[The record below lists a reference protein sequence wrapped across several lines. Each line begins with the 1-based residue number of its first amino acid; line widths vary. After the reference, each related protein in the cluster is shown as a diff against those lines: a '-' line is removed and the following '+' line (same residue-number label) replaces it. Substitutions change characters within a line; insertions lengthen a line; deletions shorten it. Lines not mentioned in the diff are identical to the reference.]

1 MAEEEED
8 VIFDNSPLYKHL
20 SEVGFTDFYLE
31 TLSNYDEHP
40 ELITNKDVSKKN
52 GKHLNNSSLKER
64 IINSV
69 KKVLFGYFLPSA
81 LSEEISC
88 YCSSVAMIKSSCLLA
103 DDDLELLYRY
113 EQCTEVDIDN
123 YVFADNSIEENN
135 TFSEASNSSVSNLVT
150 SRFMTGI
157 ILLTAIIL
165 GLHFTTNSA
174 SNLKL
179 FSCIFLSILFIWLI
193 LKLYFLQR
201 KSKIYILRKNMVL
214 LVDYM
219 KFTET
224 LLVLIRKVIL
234 FIQEKELVARGHVIV
249 NPAAP
254 VARLESQMKQC
265 MMLRTRL
272 FNEMNHYLA
281 LLHHKINDVSDSTFL
296 NTDNG
301 NLNWLLKELRRINVD
316 SQHDFKANEYS
327 LMTLK
332 KAFSSLGSKQSS
344 LLCCTAV
351 NFMSIIIDLQ
361 RSTGK
366 KDNSCQFLDCFE
378 ELLGK
383 GKKCLD
389 NLNECY
395 RFHKVDIPAH
405 VFDENQ
411 GNVPSNSSGYSPL
424 TLAVHSMTLHLQQT
438 CKTSIQI
445 EENLGKLITGSTE
458 FPSHTDFSEINK
470 KISFIGQEIE
480 KVNVCYELSRS
491 RFEEIAFG
499 STAEETAVNMKQ
511 EQTTGSS
518 VDHEDKVIHVLN
530 YAEEVEPDS
539 DQIFEGETTSEY
551 DDVRKY
557 SPNLGREELLREEK
571 TREESR
577 HLLMEL
583 KSVLATKDEEKMVAI
598 PKALLKKFNP
608 VKIEEVENSA
618 VDASNDELSCVSDSS
633 EMDAKSTYVD
643 KTKLYDGDSTTSELT
658 GRIPLLTNTSN
669 NTEQSTSGS
678 DDLPNKNSESVHN
691 RLLDSNVN
699 DHIEAMSHTN
709 PFASMVA
716 AAAAAR
722 NRQFGVIEQ
731 SYEIE
736 AEIFCDES
744 DTE

>member
-20 SEVGFTDFYLE
+20 SEVGFTDFDLE

-40 ELITNKDVSKKN
+40 ELITNKDVSQKN
-52 GKHLNNSSLKER
+52 GEHLNSRSLKER
-64 IINSV
+64 IINSA

-81 LSEEISC
+81 VSEEISC

-123 YVFADNSIEENN
+123 YVFADSSIEGNN
-135 TFSEASNSSVSNLVT
+135 TFSEASNSSVSNFVT

-157 ILLTAIIL
+157 ISLTAIIL
-165 GLHFTTNSA
+165 GLLFTTNSA

-179 FSCIFLSILFIWLI
+179 FSYVFLSILFIWLI
-193 LKLYFLQR
+193 LQLYFLQR
-201 KSKIYILRKNMVL
+201 KGKIYILRKTMVL

-254 VARLESQMKQC
+254 VTRLESQMKQC
-265 MMLRTRL
+265 MMLRKCL
-272 FNEMNHYLA
+272 FNEIDHYLA
-281 LLHHKINDVSDSTFL
+281 LLHHKINDVSDKTFL

-316 SQHDFKANEYS
+316 GSEHDFKANEYS

-361 RSTGK
+361 RSTRK
-366 KDNSCQFLDCFE
+366 RDNSCQFLDCFE
-378 ELLGK
+378 ELLDK

-395 RFHKVDIPAH
+395 RFHKVDIPAQ

-411 GNVPSNSSGYSPL
+411 GHVPSNSSGYSPL

-445 EENLGKLITGSTE
+445 EENLDKLITGSTE

-470 KISFIGQEIE
+470 KIFFIGQEIE
-480 KVNVCYELSRS
+480 KLNVCYQESRN
-491 RFEEIAFG
+491 RFEDIAFG

-571 TREESR
+571 TREENR

-608 VKIEEVENSA
+608 VKIEEAENSA

-643 KTKLYDGDSTTSELT
+643 KTKLYDGDSTTSEHT
-658 GRIPLLTNTSN
+658 GRIPVLTNTS

-678 DDLPNKNSESVHN
+678 DDVPNKNSESVHN
-691 RLLDSNVN
+691 PLLDSSVN
-699 DHIEAMSHTN
+699 DHIEAMSRTN